1 VYSLE
6 DIVLKDPGSFIDN
19 YHKMNVIGV
28 IDNNGNYPVKATV
41 AVNIIEGV
49 NEDIAGQ
56 PNGSVNYIVQT
67 MSSPI

>member
-1 VYSLE
+1 
-6 DIVLKDPGSFIDN
+6 
-19 YHKMNVIGV
+19 MNVIGV